1 MGRRPIGLKAMTPTE
16 YQQRWRAKKR
26 SVAQAP
32 RMAEDNGGTT
42 PENLVK
48 AIECY
53 EAYKVLKEE
62 MVAIARAHYG
72 KTQQFRITEL
82 LGVVITFLLHS
93 TEPPARS
100 SFLDLFAVYCAMFDL
115 ACGGRP
121 ALFFKAKQPG
131 DATMPRITI
140 VHAAQAHLAIAY
152 AALVGPGR
160 RKPADAMTWLDKELR
175 WRKLRHMVSGKDIQG
190 WYHQTTAPH
199 GNVAPL
205 LDYIFHSLQ
214 AELSDVSSPAN
225 AEAFAGL
232 HLNVIAIGP
241 PPRLKLRG

>member
-1 MGRRPIGLKAMTPTE
+1 MGRRPIGRKAMTKSE
-16 YQQRWRAKKR
+16 YQQRWRAKKKHLAAMGGNSGTR
-26 SVAQAP
+26 S
-32 RMAEDNGGTT
+32 
-42 PENLVK
+42 ENITK

-53 EAYKVLKEE
+53 EAYKVLKDE
-62 MVAIARAHYG
+62 MAAIARAHHG
-72 KTQQFRITEL
+72 ETQQFRITEL
-82 LGVVITFLLHS
+82 LGAGLTFLLHS

-100 SFLDLFAVYCAMFDL
+100 SFIDLFAVYCAMFDL

-121 ALFFKAKQPG
+121 ALFFKAEQPG
-131 DATMPRITI
+131 DAAMPRITI

-152 AALVGPGR
+152 AALVGPGH
-160 RKPADAMTWLDKELR
+160 RKPADAMKWLDKELR

-190 WYHQTTAPH
+190 WYHQATAPH